1 MGTRCAASTLIAAV
15 ALLVAAAPAGA
26 KTSWLVKGAGFG
38 HGVGM
43 SAYGAYGYGKHDW
56 AYKRILGHYFR
67 RTTVKRMRRTPQVRV
82 LLETDAGDVRFTNA
96 KRACGKAL
104 RPSRSYLAHRNGSNV
119 RLMSKGGKALTS
131 CGERLRA
138 QGRGTIKIGGVGR
151 YRGEL
156 SVIPTGSGS
165 LNAINVLGVD
175 SYVQGVIPVE
185 LFPSWPKETL
195 RAFAVAM
202 RSIALTTDVGGEG
215 FDLYPD
221 TRTQVY
227 GGAGVETK
235 RTNRAVRATRGE
247 VVAYRGKPIQATY
260 FSASGG
266 RTESG
271 FLGAPDVPWL
281 QSVKD
286 PYDDLS
292 PLHRW
297 RFRFSQAEM
306 NAKLGPYVKGRLKRI
321 VVTKRGDSPRIDRA
335 KLIGSGGAASVRG
348 DTLQAA
354 LGLYDRWAYFKK
366 VGRGSR
372 SRRPRASCRLPAR
385 RASASASAP
394 SCPRG

>member
-1 MGTRCAASTLIAAV
+1 MPHNRRVRTRRAASILILAA
-15 ALLVAAAPAGA
+15 ALLVPAATAGA
-26 KTSWLVKGAGFG
+26 KTTWLVKGAGFG

-56 AYKRILGHYFR
+56 GYKRILGHYFK
-67 RTTVKRMRRTPQVRV
+67 RTEVKTQARTPQVRV
-82 LLETDAGDVRFTNA
+82 LLETSGGDVRFTNA
-96 KRACGKAL
+96 KRACGKRL
-104 RPSRSYLAHRNGSNV
+104 RPSRSYVAHRSGSGV
-119 RLMSKGGKALTS
+119 RLVSKGGNALAS
-131 CGERLRA
+131 CGKRLRA
-138 QGRGTIKIGGVGR
+138 QGRGTIKIAGIGR

-156 SVIPTGSGS
+156 SAIPTGSGS
-165 LNAINVLGVD
+165 LNVINVLGVD
-175 SYVQGVIPVE
+175 GYVRGVIPVE

-235 RTNRAVRATRGE
+235 RTNRAVRATRGQ
-247 VVAYRGKPIQATY
+247 VVAYRGKAVQATY

-286 PYDDLS
+286 PYDHLS

-297 RFRFSQAEM
+297 KFRFSQAEM
-306 NAKLGPYVKGRLKRI
+306 NAKLGGYVDGRLKRI

-335 KLIGSGGAASVRG
+335 KLIGSGGSATVRG
-348 DTLQAA
+348 DTIQAA
-354 LGLYDRWAYFKK
+354 LGLYDRWAYFTK
-366 VGRGSR
+366 V
-372 SRRPRASCRLPAR
+372 RR
-385 RASASASAP
+385 
-394 SCPRG
+394 

>member
-1 MGTRCAASTLIAAV
+1 MRSRLLSIPLAIACLLTLAPTASAAV
-15 ALLVAAAPAGA
+15 
-26 KTSWLVKGAGFG
+26 SWIVHGRGFG

-56 AYKRILGHYFR
+56 GYERILGHHFR
-67 RTTVKRMRRTPQVRV
+67 STKVKRMRRTPQVSV
-82 LLETDAGDVRFTNA
+82 QLETDAGDVRFTNA
-96 KRACGKAL
+96 KRACGRAL
-104 RPSRSYLAHRNGSNV
+104 RPSRSYLAHRNGSSV

-185 LFPSWPKETL
+185 LFPSWPMETL

-247 VVAYRGKPIQATY
+247 VVAYRGRPVQATY

-286 PYDDLS
+286 PYDHLS

-366 VGRGSR
+366 V
-372 SRRPRASCRLPAR
+372 RR
-385 RASASASAP
+385 
-394 SCPRG
+394 